1 MADNA
6 GALAVDYQEV
16 AVDALTNANSEPWDP
31 DEGTTLT
38 AVDAVQVIG
47 FTGADTYTCEWD
59 PAQGAFVFQTIADG
73 TDPGAGTA
81 VGTLTVRAEGRR

>member
-16 AVDALTNANSEPWDP
+16 PVDALTNANSEPWSP
-31 DEGTTLT
+31 DEETTLT

-47 FTGADTYTCEWD
+47 FTGGDTYTVTWD
-59 PAQGAFVFQTIADG
+59 HEQEAFVFATIADG
-73 TDPGAGTA
+73 TDPGSGTD
-81 VGTLTVRAEGRR
+81 VGTITVRAEGRR